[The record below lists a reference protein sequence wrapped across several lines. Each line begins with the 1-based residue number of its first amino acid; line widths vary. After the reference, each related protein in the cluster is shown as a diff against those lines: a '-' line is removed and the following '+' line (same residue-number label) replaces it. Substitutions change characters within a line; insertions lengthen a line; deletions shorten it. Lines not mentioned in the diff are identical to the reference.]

1 MGKVIYLHQ
10 HGVRRSEYNP
20 ISALNIT
27 PLIDVMLVLLVMLI
41 IALPAAMHEV
51 KVDLPAPGP
60 VTGQAPVTQK
70 LVLRNDGVTF
80 WNGDAIGETALG
92 EKLRAA
98 AKAGDELQFQTD
110 ANARYERF
118 DQLIALVKRSGV
130 TKVGFVGNSQFAK
143 WDRPANLTP
152 FG

>member
-10 HGVRRSEYNP
+10 HGVRKADFAP

-51 KVDLPAPGP
+51 EVDLPPPGP
-60 VTGQAPVTQK
+60 GLKSDPVIQK
-70 LVLRNDGVTF
+70 LVLRNDGQAY
-80 WNGDAIGETALG
+80 WNGEAIADGALG
-92 EKLRAA
+92 AKLSAT

-118 DQLIALVKRSGV
+118 DQLIALVKKSGV
-130 TKVGFVGNSQFAK
+130 NKIGFVGNSQFAK
-143 WDRPANLTP
+143 WDKPVVSGL
-152 FG
+152 

>member
-10 HGVRRSEYNP
+10 HGVRRNEYAP

-27 PLIDVMLVLLVMLI
+27 PMIDVMLVLLVMLI
-41 IALPAAMHEV
+41 IALPATMHEV
-51 KVDLPAPGP
+51 KVELPPPGP
-60 VTGQAPVTQK
+60 GKLSDPVMQK

-80 WNGDAIGETALG
+80 WNGEAIGEAALG
-92 EKLRAA
+92 EKLRAT

-118 DQLIALVKRSGV
+118 NQLIALVKRSGV
-130 TKVGFVGNSQFAK
+130 EKVGFVGNSQFAN
-143 WDRPANLTP
+143 WDRPVAAD
-152 FG
+152 F

>member
-10 HGVRRSEYNP
+10 HGVRHDHHAP

-41 IALPAAMHEV
+41 IALPATMHEV
-51 KVDLPAPGP
+51 KVDLPGEGP
-60 VTGQAPVTQK
+60 VSKEKSVVQK
-70 LVLRNDGVTF
+70 LVLRNDGQAF
-80 WNGDAIGETALG
+80 WNGEALADTDLIP
-92 EKLRAA
+92 KLAA
-98 AKAGDELQFQTD
+98 TAKAGDELQFQTD

-130 TKVGFVGNSQFAK
+130 EKVGFVGNSQFAR
-143 WDRPANLTP
+143 WDSPRVAE
-152 FG
+152 F

>member
-10 HGVRRSEYNP
+10 HGVRRIHDAP

-41 IALPAAMHEV
+41 IALPATMHEV
-51 KVDLPAPGP
+51 KVDLPPPGGTKADP
-60 VTGQAPVTQK
+60 VMQK

-80 WNGDAIGETALG
+80 WNGEAIGEVALG
-92 EKLRAA
+92 EKLKATA
-98 AKAGDELQFQTD
+98 TAGDELQFQTD

-118 DQLIALVKRSGV
+118 NQLIALVKRSGV
-130 TKVGFVGNSQFAK
+130 EKVGFVGNSQFAK
-143 WDRPANLTP
+143 WERPLPAE
-152 FG
+152 F

>member
-10 HGVRRSEYNP
+10 HGVRRIHDAP

-41 IALPAAMHEV
+41 IALPATMHEV
-51 KVDLPAPGP
+51 KVDLPPPGGTKADP
-60 VTGQAPVTQK
+60 VMQK

-80 WNGDAIGETALG
+80 WNGDAIGEVALG
-92 EKLRAA
+92 EKLRATA
-98 AKAGDELQFQTD
+98 TAGDELQFQTD

-118 DQLIALVKRSGV
+118 NQLIALVKRSGV
-130 TKVGFVGNSQFAK
+130 EKVGFVGNSQFAK
-143 WDRPANLTP
+143 WERPLSSE
-152 FG
+152 F

>member
-10 HGVRRSEYNP
+10 HGVRRMHDAP

-51 KVDLPAPGP
+51 KVDLPPAGGTKSDP
-60 VTGQAPVTQK
+60 VMQK
-70 LVLRNDGVTF
+70 LVLRNDGITF
-80 WNGDAIGETALG
+80 WNGDAIGEGALG
-92 EKLRAA
+92 EKLRATA
-98 AKAGDELQFQTD
+98 TAGDELQFQTD

-118 DQLIALVKRSGV
+118 NQLIALVKRSGV
-130 TKVGFVGNSQFAK
+130 EKVGFVGNSQFAK
-143 WDRPANLTP
+143 WQKPLPAK
-152 FG
+152 F

>member
-1 MGKVIYLHQ
+1 MGKVVYLHQ
-10 HGVRRSEYNP
+10 HGVRRNNDQP

-51 KVDLPAPGP
+51 KVDLPPPGP
-60 VTGQAPVTQK
+60 GANADPVMQK
-70 LVLRNDGVTF
+70 LVLRNDGQAF
-80 WNGDAIGETALG
+80 WNGEALADSELAPKLAATA
-92 EKLRAA
+92 KT
-98 AKAGDELQFQTD
+98 GDELQFQTD

-130 TKVGFVGNSQFAK
+130 QKVGFVGNSQFAK
-143 WDRPANLTP
+143 WDRPVVTG
-152 FG
+152 F

>member
-1 MGKVIYLHQ
+1 MGNVIYLHQ
-10 HGVRRSEYNP
+10 HGIRRVNDAP

-51 KVDLPAPGP
+51 KVDLPPSGPGVTSKP
-60 VTGQAPVTQK
+60 VVQK
-70 LVLRNDGVTF
+70 LVLRNDGMTF
-80 WNGDAIGETALG
+80 WNGELMGEAALG
-92 EKLRAA
+92 EKLRAV

-130 TKVGFVGNSQFAK
+130 QKVGFVGNSQFAK
-143 WDRPANLTP
+143 WDLPVVSGL
-152 FG
+152 

>member
-10 HGVRRSEYNP
+10 HGVRRIHDAP

-41 IALPAAMHEV
+41 IALPATMHEV
-51 KVDLPAPGP
+51 KVDLPPSGGTKADP
-60 VTGQAPVTQK
+60 VLQK

-80 WNGDAIGETALG
+80 WNGEAIGEVALG
-92 EKLRAA
+92 EKLRVTAT
-98 AKAGDELQFQTD
+98 AGDELQFQTE

-118 DQLIALVKRSGV
+118 NQLIALVKRSGV
-130 TKVGFVGNSQFAK
+130 EKVGFAGNSQFAK
-143 WDRPANLTP
+143 WEKPLPAK
-152 FG
+152 F